1 MNRCIEHMILHWR
14 VRGASDHDGDILD
27 QVFDPTTGW
36 QENLYRAMH
45 RNVLIGAAYSRAYCE
60 PLFSAV
66 ENGNWS
72 MAQELVKNR
81 RPPYEGMERSISDEV
96 MEYLRKSP
104 VYNYDAD
111 DSSKRRIWRN
121 HEYEMVFGPLATW
134 PVEDGKARARE
145 KGFDEHSTEREMAH
159 LLAAYM
165 QLSSKVVTDDPSRVL
180 GRKSLAG

>member
-1 MNRCIEHMILHWR
+1 MNRCIEHTILHWR
-14 VRGASDHDGDILD
+14 VRGASDYYGDILD
-27 QVFDPTTGW
+27 QVFDPTTDW
-36 QENLYRAMH
+36 QENLY

-111 DSSKRRIWRN
+111 DSS
-121 HEYEMVFGPLATW
+121 
-134 PVEDGKARARE
+134 
-145 KGFDEHSTEREMAH
+145 EREI
-159 LLAAYM
+159 
-165 QLSSKVVTDDPSRVL
+165 
-180 GRKSLAG
+180 